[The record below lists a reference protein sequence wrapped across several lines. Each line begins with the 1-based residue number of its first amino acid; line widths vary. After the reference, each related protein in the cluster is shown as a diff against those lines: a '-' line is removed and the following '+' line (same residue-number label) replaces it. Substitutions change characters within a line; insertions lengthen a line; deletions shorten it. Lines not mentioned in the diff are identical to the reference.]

1 MLRAELATA
10 AAAVAAGPL
19 DALPAAAR
27 ALDAACRSAF
37 GRGVD
42 AADCVLTAQTRMG
55 ERMSVANALR
65 PAMTPERLSKLLSG
79 APRALRL
86 GAALLQTSD
95 SDVDAAA
102 RMSAADGAAADAA
115 AAAAAATAD
124 ALHACGAVTAALLAA
139 ALALAPHADSAA
151 PPPGDEAASGGDG
164 SSEPPQ
170 ALRAT
175 VVLDELL
182 RGGANAMRDTSLVAR
197 HVRASPSGAAFLAV
211 LAKWYALPDVL
222 ADADSAA
229 RELRAGAT
237 MVLQTLTAAGDG
249 CALLWH
255 GGAARSVVIERITLT
270 LRAGAEAAARRPL
283 KADEYSPARVGEAA
297 ALICNC
303 TAAPEPAAAPSDTSA
318 ESQPDDAATATA
330 AGFASLFCAAGMP
343 GALAALL
350 VPRSALLRPRPDD
363 AVALAIVLD
372 ALSRLGAHPEPRAAL
387 FPPRAAGAPPASSP
401 AASLFVTMAAAAQHH
416 PVAMAADQA
425 RESLRALAAAAAAD
439 VACTAALEGVLLV
452 QRAPKGSADNGGAG
466 QAMQLAPAVI
476 SAATQLSRAVGWD
489 AWAPS
494 YDDASSGGGSGRSS
508 PCEAGLPC
516 SACGAEAPRQGPPF
530 QRCAACRRVAYC
542 GKSCQVGAW
551 GDHKRECRAAQ
562 AADAA
567 ADGKAPPEKKKSAK
581 K

>member
-19 DALPAAAR
+19 AALPSAAR

-55 ERMSVANALR
+55 ERMGVANALR
-65 PAMTPERLSKLLSG
+65 PAMTPERLSALLSG
-79 APRALRL
+79 APRAVRL

-151 PPPGDEAASGGDG
+151 PPPGDDAASGGEG
-164 SSEPPQ
+164 SSEPPPP
-170 ALRAT
+170 LRAT

-182 RGGANAMRDTSLVAR
+182 RGAANAMRDTSLIAR
-197 HVRASPSGAAFLAV
+197 HVRSSPSGGAFLAV
-211 LAKWYALPDVL
+211 LAKWYALPDAE
-222 ADADSAA
+222 ADAAA
-229 RELRAGAT
+229 RELRTGAT
-237 MVLQTLTAAGDG
+237 LVLQTITAAGDG

-255 GGAARSVVIERITLT
+255 GGAARSVVVERITLT

-303 TAAPEPAAAPSDTSA
+303 TAAPEPGAAAGNASGSPSSDTS
-318 ESQPDDAATATA
+318 SPDAAAMA

-363 AVALAIVLD
+363 AAALAIVMD
-372 ALSRLGAHPEPRAAL
+372 ALSRLAEHPEPRAAL
-387 FPPRAAGAPPASSP
+387 FPPRAAGTPAASSP
-401 AASLFVTMAAAAQHH
+401 AAALFVAMAAAAQHH

-452 QRAPKGSADNGGAG
+452 QRAPKGSAEGG

-516 SACGAEAPRQGPPF
+516 AACGAEAPRQGPPF

-551 GDHKRECRAAQ
+551 GDHKRECQAAQ

-567 ADGKAPPEKKKSAK
+567 AEGKAPPEKKKSGK